1 MQLGGYIV
9 ENMEDDK
16 IERVFMDLDFKDRTV
31 LKIITENKFA
41 PLMASDKVSIL
52 L

>member
-1 MQLGGYIV
+1 
-9 ENMEDDK
+9 MEDEK
-16 IERVFMDLDFKDRTV
+16 IERVFMDLDFRDRTV
-31 LKIITENKFA
+31 LKIVTENEFA